1 MNIWRLRKRKKNN
14 MGMSLVEIIV
24 AVALLAVVTIP
35 TLYLFV
41 YSAHFNARARVRQQT
56 TAAAQTVMENLKA
69 YSVADICKRFNDG
82 TFPVNGMGG
91 MGFAESVLSGVTFD
105 AEGEPIYG
113 GGAITFNISGMQYQT
128 QTYDVDIT
136 LTGHD
141 SDASRVDFLKY
152 ESYAQENAA
161 SYAVG
166 NAGMDSDALWAIMD
180 IVAQKWNDLENAAGP
195 TPTPSASP
203 EPSAAPGPGPVSHS
217 ASEVDASKIT
227 ITERE
232 LRVDIDPAGSGYVAK
247 VSCVYTFEV
256 HDYPYVNASTGAGG
270 TFSIPEPGESN
281 TYQVDLS
288 ESVVDPHDFSKEI
301 FNRDTPLEYLYLYYY
316 PAYNYIPGVSGL
328 DPGAPVR
335 IGKDHIVIDNT
346 TGTEIACY
354 LYKQKNL
361 AISDARLRTS
371 EGSYHVYIDLTNAGI
386 HDDNLRTVLGADTKM
401 PTSNIHITP
410 VDKWYKGIG
419 YAAVE
424 TGYPNAASGDYSPA
438 IPTAMPAET
447 VTENQQIMYE
457 VEIVISDTVTGA
469 QLGTL
474 TGTIIE

>member
-1 MNIWRLRKRKKNN
+1 MSIWRLRRRKKNN

-24 AVALLAVVTIP
+24 AMAILMIVTIP
-35 TLYLFV
+35 ILYTFV
-41 YSAHFNARARVRQQT
+41 YSANFNSRARVRQQT

-69 YSVADICKRFNDG
+69 YPVADICKRFNNG

-91 MGFAESVLSGVTFD
+91 AGFVESVVSGVTFD
-105 AEGEPIYG
+105 ALGEPIYG
-113 GGAITFNISGMQYQT
+113 GGAITFNISGMQYQN

-161 SYAVG
+161 SYAIG

-195 TPTPSASP
+195 TPAPSASP
-203 EPSAAPGPGPVSHS
+203 APSAVPVLHS
-217 ASEVDASKIT
+217 TAEVDATKIT

-232 LRVDIDPAGSGYVAK
+232 LRVDIDPVGAGYVAK

-256 HDYPYVNASTGAGG
+256 HDYPYVNASTGASG
-270 TFSIPEPGESN
+270 TFNIPESGESN

-301 FNRDTPLEYLYLYYY
+301 FNRATPLEYLYLYYY

-328 DPGAPVR
+328 DPGAPVK

-354 LYKQKNL
+354 IYKQKNL
-361 AISDARLRTS
+361 SISDARLRTS

-386 HDDNLRTVLGADTKM
+386 YDDNLGTVLGGDTKM
-401 PTSNIHITP
+401 PTSNIHVTP
-410 VDKWYKGIG
+410 IDKRYKGIG

-424 TGYPNAASGDYSPA
+424 TDYPTAGNFSPA
-438 IPTAMPAET
+438 IPTAMPTET

-457 VEIVISDTVTGA
+457 VEITISETATGKL
-469 QLGTL
+469 LGTL
-474 TGTIIE
+474 AGTIVE